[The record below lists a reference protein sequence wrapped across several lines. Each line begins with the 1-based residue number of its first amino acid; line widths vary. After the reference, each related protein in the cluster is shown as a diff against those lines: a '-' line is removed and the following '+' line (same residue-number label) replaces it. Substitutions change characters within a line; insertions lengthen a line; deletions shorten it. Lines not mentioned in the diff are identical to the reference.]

1 METELKF
8 ALSPDARHQVE
19 QQLLTAAGEQA
30 VETDETVYFDT
41 PDRALN
47 KAGFSLRIRRRAGDD
62 RSIQTVKSTRGG
74 SFRRREW
81 EWPVAGPD
89 LDGKRLGEVRGLPAP
104 AQDPSRLAPVFR
116 TEVKRTRCVLSPV
129 AGTKVELAFDQ
140 GAVVADGGSEPL
152 SELEIELKEG
162 SEEALLQ
169 LGLDLVRT
177 APLALLSESK
187 AERGYHLA
195 DGTRPEAHEPRPI
208 EIDPERPLPE
218 AFRALA
224 DGVLDHLLSNQ
235 PAALRGDEQEGIHQ
249 VRVAVRRMRSLL
261 VLFERL
267 LEPHAAEQFEDE
279 LRRLGQV
286 LGEARDW
293 DVFLS
298 ESLKEAA
305 AENGDA
311 GWTSPLRQLARQRQ
325 HAAHQAAKKAI
336 LEPRFTRFVLAFRA
350 WSLSREGTLRS
361 AFLDRPTK
369 AVAGRLLSRLADKVE
384 DRLADADCD
393 DLESLHS
400 LRKSAKKLRYGIE
413 YLQAQYGGNSKRYY
427 KRCNALQKRLGRI
440 NDLASATRLAGELAH
455 DGHLDL
461 TPALGI
467 LASRNDVLMARNMKK
482 VRRTLRKFERED
494 RFWT

>member
-8 ALSPDARHQVE
+8 ALSPEARRYAQQQV
-19 QQLLTAAGEQA
+19 LNSSGEQA
-30 VETDETVYFDT
+30 VETDRTVYFDT
-41 PDRALN
+41 PDRALR
-47 KAGFSLRIRRRAGDD
+47 KAGFSLRVRHRAEDN
-62 RSIQTVKSTRGG
+62 SFIQTAKSAG
-74 SFRRREW
+74 SGTFRRREW

-89 LDGKRLGEVRGLPAP
+89 LDRDRLHEMRRLP
-104 AQDPSRLAPVFR
+104 SLARDASHLSPVFR
-116 TEVKRTRCVLSPV
+116 TEVRRTRRLLMPA
-129 AGTKVELAFDQ
+129 AGTKVELAFDE
-140 GAVVADGGSEPL
+140 GAIVADGSSEPL

-162 SEEALLQ
+162 SEEALLR
-169 LGLDLVRT
+169 LGLDLVRD

-195 DGTRPEAHEPRPI
+195 DGTRPEARKPPPI
-208 EIDPERPLPE
+208 KVDPDRALPE

-224 DGVLDHLLSNQ
+224 DGVVDHLLSNQ

-249 VRVAVRRMRSLL
+249 MRVAIRRMRSLL

-267 LEPHAAEQFEDE
+267 LEPHAAGQFEDE

-286 LGEARDW
+286 LGMARDW

-298 ESLKEAA
+298 ESLKEAVPEKDDTA
-305 AENGDA
+305 WA
-311 GWTSPLRQLARQRQ
+311 GPLRALGRQRQ

-336 LEPRFTRFVLAFRA
+336 LEPAFTRFVLAFRA
-350 WSLSREGTLRS
+350 WSLAGEGALRPEL
-361 AFLDRPTK
+361 LDRPTED
-369 AVAGRLLSRLADKVE
+369 VAPRLLSRLADKV
-384 DRLADADCD
+384 DGRLADADCD

-413 YLQAQYGGNSKRYY
+413 YLQAQYNGDSKRYY

-440 NDLASATRLAGELAH
+440 NDLASSTRLAGELAH
-455 DGHLDL
+455 DGHLEL
-461 TPALGI
+461 APSLGI
-467 LASRNDVLMARNMKK
+467 LASRNEALIARQMKK
-482 VRRTLRKFERED
+482 VRKTLRKFERED

>member
-8 ALSPDARHQVE
+8 ALSPDARRHVE
-19 QQLLTAAGEQA
+19 QQVLNSAAEQV

-47 KAGFSLRIRRRAGDD
+47 KAGFSLRIRRRAEDNS
-62 RSIQTVKSTRGG
+62 SIQTVKSAGG
-74 SFRRREW
+74 GAFRRREW

-89 LDGKRLGEVRGLPAP
+89 LDGNRLREVRGLPAP
-104 AQDPSRLAPVFR
+104 ARDPSRLSPVFR
-116 TEVKRTRCVLSPV
+116 TEVKRTRSLLSPV
-129 AGTKVELAFDQ
+129 AGTKVELAFDE

-162 SEEALLQ
+162 SEEVLLR
-169 LGLDLVRT
+169 LGLDLVRA

-195 DGTRPEAHEPRPI
+195 DGTRPEARKPPPI
-208 EIDPERPLPE
+208 EIDPERALPE
-218 AFRALA
+218 TFRALSES
-224 DGVLDHLLSNQ
+224 VVDHLLSNQ

-249 VRVAVRRMRSLL
+249 MRVAIRRIRSLL

-267 LEPHAAEQFEDE
+267 LEPHAAGQFEDE
-279 LRRLGQV
+279 LRRLGEV
-286 LGEARDW
+286 LGAARDW

-298 ESLKEAA
+298 ESLPEAA
-305 AENGDA
+305 QGNDDAE
-311 GWTSPLRQLARQRQ
+311 WTRPLRTLGRQRQ

-336 LEPRFTRFVLAFRA
+336 LEPGFTRFVLAFRA
-350 WSLSREGTLRS
+350 WSLGREGVLRS
-361 AFLDRPTK
+361 GLLQRPTK
-369 AVAGRLLSRLADKVE
+369 AVADRLLSRLSNKVE
-384 DRLADADCD
+384 HRLGDADCD

-413 YLQAQYGGNSKRYY
+413 YLQAQYGAESKRYY
-427 KRCNALQKRLGRI
+427 KRCNKLQKRLGGI
-440 NDLASATRLAGELAH
+440 NDLASSTRLAGELAH
-455 DGHLDL
+455 DGHLDV
-461 TPALGI
+461 TPSLGI
-467 LASRNDVLMARNMKK
+467 LASRNDALVARNMKK
-482 VRRTLRKFERED
+482 VRKALRKFERED